1 MKPIKKENI
10 IYLTLLLLITI
21 YFNFFENIY
30 VIYRS
35 NISERLTKDYGYC
48 ERSSYGFVKYVD
60 KKYKLKNNIT
70 IINDEEYPS
79 SDAFIYKP
87 KKNYNNKFL
96 ILLNY
101 NELNSKIDMSQY
113 IILEKFKNC
122 FYLKKND

>member
-10 IYLTLLLLITI
+10 IYLTLLLLVTI

>member
-35 NISERLTKDYGYC
+35 NISERLTNDYGYC
-48 ERSSYGFVKYVD
+48 ERNSYGFVKYVD
-60 KKYKLKNNIT
+60 KKYKLKNNIA
-70 IINDEEYPS
+70 IINDEEYPA

-113 IILEKFKNC
+113 IIWKN
-122 FYLKKND
+122 LKSVFI

>member
-10 IYLTLLLLITI
+10 IYLSLLLLIII

-35 NISERLTKDYGYC
+35 NISERLTNDYGYC

-60 KKYKLKNNIT
+60 RKYKLKNNIT
-70 IINDEEYPS
+70 IINEEEYPS

>member
-60 KKYKLKNNIT
+60 KKYKLNNNIT

>member
-60 KKYKLKNNIT
+60 KKYKLKSNIT